1 MSLIDILS
9 HPTFFG
15 YAQQFQGT
23 MTASRALPCS
33 CELECLFVWV
43 HLQPTVSTGVAVK
56 LAVRTNHL
64 HVLDR
69 QDDRLY
75 RLHS

>member
-1 MSLIDILS
+1 
-9 HPTFFG
+9 
-15 YAQQFQGT
+15 
-23 MTASRALPCS
+23 MTASRALPRS
-33 CELECLFVWV
+33 CGLECLFVCV
-43 HLQPTVSTGVAVK
+43 RLQSTVSTGVAVK

-69 QDDRLY
+69 QDDRLH